1 MREALLVYRIIL
13 NKKELSKTVPL
24 ELDMLGRG
32 PEAFVS

>member
-1 MREALLVYRIIL
+1 MKEALLVYRIIL
-13 NKKELSKTVPL
+13 NEKELSKTVPL